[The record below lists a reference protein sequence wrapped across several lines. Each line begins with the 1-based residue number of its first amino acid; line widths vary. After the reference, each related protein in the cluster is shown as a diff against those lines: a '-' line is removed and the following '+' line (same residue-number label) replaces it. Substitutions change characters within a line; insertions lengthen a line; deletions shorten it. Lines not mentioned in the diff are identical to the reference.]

1 MLYSMF
7 KKMNHMCLQRKVCTL
22 SIANK
27 RTSIE
32 PKALDKKV
40 YHQQNMSNKKHPIM
54 TIDDA
59 T

>member
-1 MLYSMF
+1 
-7 KKMNHMCLQRKVCTL
+7 MCLQRKVCTL

-54 TIDDA
+54 TTDDA